1 MGSGEGERGNSP
13 GEDRREKKLENY
25 EEPLSG
31 YLEH

>member
-13 GEDRREKKLENY
+13 EQKEKLEIY

-31 YLEH
+31 HLEH